1 MKKILNALLIT
12 ILLIIGLLVLTGCEN
27 KDNSTTT
34 PAGNTENTKTT
45 TETIDYKNMTAN
57 DLLSHIK
64 DINNVT
70 VDEYVWLISTYSNV
84 EVKEDFTLES
94 NITDEAIKQIK
105 SDAKPKLNQY
115 LEKLLNSDSKQ
126 VRGYGISLITS
137 LIGVSKDNLELA
149 KKLIKT
155 EKDPYVLYKAT
166 KALSNEAKSDKEIAD
181 FLIKMA
187 SNDNAKIRA
196 ASANALGNTW
206 SQGVNGAVDT
216 IIKLMNDKDTD
227 VRKAA
232 CRYSGKLGDESVIAP
247 LVKILNNA
255 ADADIHGSCVE
266 GLVTLWYDYP
276 FFKNTSEKAYKAT
289 MDYLKKTPRT
299 EKIPAWTAVGSF
311 KTTST
316 QDSFKEWKKKA
327 TYFKEDEVYNVMV
340 DIIKDGNANYLART
354 SAIDIIK
361 AHCSEAKFKGLK
373 SIIDG
378 LKDSKATSVKS
389 SYDNKAK

>member
-166 KALSNEAKSDKEIAD
+166 RALSNEAKSDKEIAD